1 MPAFLTGAAF
11 NLLLSWTRGADA
23 LRSLLESIGQ
33 PVLSKEKR
41 SDWRFD
47 PTAGGWVWH
56 VIHPDGASANSEYGF
71 PTLTACIADATL
83 HGYVA
88 WIPEAERR
96 DRSPSVTGYRV

>member
-1 MPAFLTGAAF
+1 
-11 NLLLSWTRGADA
+11 
-23 LRSLLESIGQ
+23 
-33 PVLSKEKR
+33 VLSKEKR

-56 VIHPDGASANSEYGF
+56 VLHPDGGSATSEYGF

-96 DRSPSVTGYRV
+96 DRSASVTGSRI